1 MVALLH
7 TRQSQTVPSLTIHYD
22 SRADDRRRQSSG
34 PNPLAVS
41 LVTSVELG
49 VPTMLSNAP
58 IIPSSAFS
66 VIALLPDSMSM
77 GSQTGPTPPPL
88 VHRDS
93 APKIHTRSDW
103 NNEET
108 DNLSL
113 HSRRL
118 SLAPGLG
125 SGFNTASKPS
135 PLATSPE
142 IPSSSR
148 LAPPNADSP
157 SSMHSRTRRSGNRK
171 TSLGSPLGS
180 EALRQPRGSMQ
191 IGSAARSSAMAGRSR
206 PGAAGD
212 DLVGALRQ
220 YGLEG
225 E

>member
-1 MVALLH
+1 
-7 TRQSQTVPSLTIHYD
+7 
-22 SRADDRRRQSSG
+22 
-34 PNPLAVS
+34 
-41 LVTSVELG
+41 
-49 VPTMLSNAP
+49 MLSNAP

-66 VIALLPDSMSM
+66 VIALLPESMSF
-77 GSQTGPTPPPL
+77 GSQTGPTPPSL

-93 APKIHTRSDW
+93 APKVHTRSDW
-103 NNEET
+103 NNEDSE
-108 DNLSL
+108 NVSL

-125 SGFNTASKPS
+125 SGFNTASRPS

-148 LAPPNADSP
+148 LAPPSADLTT
-157 SSMHSRTRRSGNRK
+157 SSMHSRTRSSGSRK

-180 EALRQPRGSMQ
+180 EALRQPRGSVQ

>member
-1 MVALLH
+1 MDPE
-7 TRQSQTVPSLTIHYD
+7 VPI
-22 SRADDRRRQSSG
+22 
-34 PNPLAVS
+34 
-41 LVTSVELG
+41 
-49 VPTMLSNAP
+49 MISNAP

-66 VIALLPDSMSM
+66 VIALLPESMSTS
-77 GSQTGPTPPPL
+77 SQSGPTPPPL

-93 APKIHTRSDW
+93 TPMAHSRNDW
-103 NNEET
+103 AGGNA
-108 DNLSL
+108 DNLAL

-125 SGFNTASKPS
+125 SGLNTTASKPS

-142 IPSSSR
+142 APSSSR
-148 LAPPNADSP
+148 LAPSSADPAST
-157 SSMHSRTRRSGNRK
+157 MHSRTRSSGNAAKQR
-171 TSLGSPLGS
+171 SLGNPLGS
-180 EALRQPRGSMQ
+180 EALRQPRGSVQ
-191 IGSAARSSAMAGRSR
+191 IGTARPSALLGRSR